1 MQHIPLEGSVD
12 PRVVEETLARLQRV
26 AILTAEQV
34 EAVAPDQI
42 EAFYTNELGRR
53 LIASSWKLREMP
65 FSYMVPAGEAYRGLD
80 YMNEAV
86 SELTP
91 ENNKEGFSEAV
102 LIQGVIDCLFR
113 EEDRIILLDYKT
125 DSVLEH
131 QGGLEALKEKYRFQ
145 LELYSKALHDILGEP
160 ISEIWLYFFDGDH
173 AVKL

>member
-12 PRVVEETLARLQRV
+12 PKVVEETLARLQRL

-34 EAVAPDQI
+34 EAVSPDQI
-42 EAFYTNELGRR
+42 ETFYTNELGRR
-53 LIASSWKLREMP
+53 LIDSSWKLREMP
-65 FSYMVPAGEAYRGLD
+65 FSYMLPAGEAYGGLD
-80 YMNEAV
+80 YMNKAV
-86 SELTP
+86 TELSHG
-91 ENNKEGFSEAV
+91 NNNEGFSEGV